1 LLGPWRAHAAPAP
14 GIPSKAAPAGAA
26 LNALAVRPLGRA
38 AVLSRGPQARAR
50 APSRAQ
56 PPARADLDEDDDRD
70 EDEVDDDEE
79 ETDESSG

>member
-1 LLGPWRAHAAPAP
+1 VLGPWRARAAPAP

-56 PPARADLDEDDDRD
+56 PPARADDDDDRD
-70 EDEVDDDEE
+70 EGEDTEE
-79 ETDESSG
+79 ETDKESG